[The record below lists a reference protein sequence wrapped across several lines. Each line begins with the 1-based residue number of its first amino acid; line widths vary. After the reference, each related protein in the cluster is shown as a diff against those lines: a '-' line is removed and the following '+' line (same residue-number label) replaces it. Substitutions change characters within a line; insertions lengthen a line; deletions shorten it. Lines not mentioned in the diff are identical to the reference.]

1 MAAICLAVLMRNSYF
16 LRKST
21 CVDVSGTGPPDLLP
35 VHAVWTKCRRV
46 SGRQVVKVGLLGSWL
61 LPVPAGVSVTGL
73 VSPYV
78 SILDGP
84 VGKKS
89 KVSLQ
94 PLYAHTHTCAHRHS
108 HMHSCVH
115 IYSRTHTHT
124 GPHTQTHTRVFVHTF
139 SCACTHLHMHTCMH
153 GHACIIHTRCIHM
166 CACIHSYMHTYSHV
180 HCTHT
185 CTHTFTHTLARMLCW
200 PQSARFEETEG
211 VFALQQ

>member
-1 MAAICLAVLMRNSYF
+1 MRNLYF

-21 CVDVSGTGPPDLLP
+21 CVDVRGTGPPDLLP

-108 HMHSCVH
+108 RMHSRVH
-115 IYSRTHTHT
+115 IYSRTHAHRPSHT
-124 GPHTQTHTRVFVHTF
+124 NAHTCV
-139 SCACTHLHMHTCMH
+139 CTHILMCMHTLAHAHMHAWVHIFTHGAYTCVR
-153 GHACIIHTRCIHM
+153 AYI
-166 CACIHSYMHTYSHV
+166 
-180 HCTHT
+180 HT
-185 CTHTFTHTLARMLCW
+185 CTHTHTCTAHTHAHTHSHTHLHAC
-200 PQSARFEETEG
+200 SAG
-211 VFALQQ
+211 LSQ